1 MFHDESLA
9 ARYRQLWSS
18 LAVELRGM
26 PYIAGLEPMSE
37 PRSKIVAQASV
48 RRFYEGVCG
57 GIAAVDPRTPCVVGP
72 TPYYKV
78 RGGRCS
84 SRRLAGAP
92 SVGTPLSVCCSSN
105 DTMFTRLH
113 GPSHRSHR
121 DTAAPPH
128 GVQP

>member
-1 MFHDESLA
+1 MKARFAAGERYPQVADVFHDERLA

-18 LAVELRGM
+18 LAAELRGM

-57 GIAAVDPRTPCVVGP
+57 VIASVDPRTPCVVGP

-78 RGGRCS
+78 RNRN
-84 SRRLAGAP
+84 P
-92 SVGTPLSVCCSSN
+92 
-105 DTMFTRLH
+105 
-113 GPSHRSHR
+113 
-121 DTAAPPH
+121 TAI
-128 GVQP
+128 QPQGNCNAIST